1 MTTTPLIKALTS
13 QYEAALEMLRAAIQ
27 ASPGEVWDSA
37 DYENRTWRI
46 AYHTLHCTKMYLASS
61 LETFSIWDGVIE
73 GAESLGGSWEDP
85 SKTIVV
91 EGVHS
96 TDELLAFLESL
107 LTELPKAIAA
117 VPLEAESGF
126 DWYPFS
132 RLELHLNN
140 IRHIQH
146 HTGQIIERLR
156 SQGVTG
162 IEWLSGAGTVEW

>member
-1 MTTTPLIKALTS
+1 MNSTALTNALAS
-13 QYEAALEMLRAAIQ
+13 QYEAALKMLRTAIE
-27 ASPGEVWDSA
+27 ATPNVVWDSA
-37 DYENRTWRI
+37 DYENRTWRL

-61 LETFSIWDGVIE
+61 LETFSVWEGAIE

-85 SKTIVV
+85 STAVVV

-96 TDELLAFLESL
+96 ADELVTFLESL
-107 LTELPKAIAA
+107 LAELPEAIVAL
-117 VPLEAESGF
+117 PLEAESGF

-156 SQGVTG
+156 SHGVTG
-162 IEWLSGAGTVEW
+162 IEWVSGADVVEW